1 MRNIHCPSCETM
13 VCEKLCKDFNV
24 KHWYPLCKEYGYIE
38 QCRNGNKIECYLIR
52 REKNDK

>member
-24 KHWYPLCKEYGYIE
+24 APWYPLCKEYGYIE
-38 QCRNGNKIECYLIR
+38 AIVNGNKIECYLIR
-52 REKNDK
+52 REKNE